1 MTHSLVL
8 LTRVSNHKV
17 MLSPGKLDGL
27 VWHSR
32 LFNFPVL
39 RPSYPAGCQCVRNGH
54 LLRSSLHGQ
63 NPEYVLTIPGGSGL
77 AVAPM
82 VRTTPP
88 KEDKEG
94 TSSAEVPTAQALVAR
109 PKSKASH
116 DNLADDNP
124 DLLNFDVAESEII
137 CQMSSRL

>member
-1 MTHSLVL
+1 
-8 LTRVSNHKV
+8 
-17 MLSPGKLDGL
+17 
-27 VWHSR
+27 
-32 LFNFPVL
+32 
-39 RPSYPAGCQCVRNGH
+39 
-54 LLRSSLHGQ
+54 
-63 NPEYVLTIPGGSGL
+63 
-77 AVAPM
+77 M

-124 DLLNFDVAESEII
+124 DLLNFDVAGSEII